1 MTLALYV
8 IVTTF
13 MVLAL
18 WVRLHAALEELARVR
33 GESCDR
39 AQEVNQQERAA
50 YAQAMA
56 LSLACLLAGMAAWYA
71 APKPSARPAGPGR
84 AGNTA
89 KAGTPGKEAGR

>member
-33 GESCDR
+33 EESGDR
-39 AQEVNQQERAA
+39 AQTTAQQERAA

-71 APKPSARPAGPGR
+71 PQQSSAHPAGPGR

-89 KAGTPGKEAGR
+89 GAGTRGKEAGR